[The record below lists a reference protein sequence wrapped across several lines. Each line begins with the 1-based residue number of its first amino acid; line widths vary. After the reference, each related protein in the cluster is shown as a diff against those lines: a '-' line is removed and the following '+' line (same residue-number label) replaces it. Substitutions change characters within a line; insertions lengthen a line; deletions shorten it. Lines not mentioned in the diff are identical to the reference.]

1 MLEYL
6 QLNHV
11 GPADRLELR
20 FAPRL
25 NLLTGDNG
33 LGKSFLL
40 DVAWWALTRKWP
52 ADLNPNLAT
61 GLRARPTH
69 GKIGDASIEFRFSGR
84 TVPFEYRSEYDR
96 ADQAWTGK
104 PGRPAI
110 PGLVLYALVDGGFAL
125 WDQARNYWRRKGDLD
140 VQERP
145 PAYVFSAR
153 EVWDGLES
161 EQGALCNGLIRDWAS
176 WQKENGETF
185 AELQRVLRRLSPA
198 DEEILGA
205 GELTRVSLD
214 DVRDMPTV
222 RMPYGQDVPIVHA
235 SAGIRRIV
243 ALAYLLVW
251 SWQEHVRASRLLQQE
266 TAEQV
271 IFIVDEIEAHLHP
284 RWQRSILRSLMGTVE
299 ALTGETGPAVQIVAA
314 THSPLVLASVEALF
328 DPGRDAWFDIDLV
341 VEHGR
346 SRVSVERK
354 PWERHGEVGSWL
366 TSEAFDLG
374 SARSLE
380 AEKVLEEAAMALS
393 DEGFDT
399 RRAVELDRKLR
410 TLLGDTDPFW
420 LRWRFVGEKRGWL
433 PPDTPGDS
441 NQGPLRGLVG

>member
-6 QLNHV
+6 QLDHV
-11 GPADRLELR
+11 GPAERLELS

-52 ADLNPNLAT
+52 ADVNPLLAT
-61 GLRARPTH
+61 GLRARPTA
-69 GKIGDASIEFRFSGR
+69 GMTGDASIAFRFTGR
-84 TVPFEYRSEYDR
+84 TGPVEYRSDYDR
-96 ADQAWTGK
+96 ADQGWTGK

-140 VQERP
+140 VQDRP

-153 EVWDGLES
+153 EVWDGLEN

-176 WQKENGETF
+176 WQKENGEAF
-185 AELQRVLRRLSPA
+185 AELQRVLKRLSP
-198 DEEILGA
+198 DDKEILRA

-251 SWQEHVRASRLLQQE
+251 SWQEHVRASRLLQQQ
-266 TAEQV
+266 TAEEV
-271 IFIVDEIEAHLHP
+271 ILIVDEIEAHLHP
-284 RWQRSILRSLMGTVE
+284 RWQRSILSALMGTVE
-299 ALTGETGPAVQIVAA
+299 ALTGSTGPAVQVLAA
-314 THSPLVLASVEALF
+314 THSPLVLASVEPLF
-328 DPGRDAWFDIDLV
+328 DSGRDAWFDIDLLPDT
-341 VEHGR
+341 GAGQ
-346 SRVSVERK
+346 VSVARK
-354 PWERHGEVGSWL
+354 LWQRHGEVGNWL
-366 TSEAFDLG
+366 TSEAFDLR
-374 SARSLE
+374 SPRSLE
-380 AEKVLEEAAMALS
+380 EGGAA
-393 DEGFDT
+393 DEG
-399 RRAVELDRKLR
+399 
-410 TLLGDTDPFW
+410 
-420 LRWRFVGEKRGWL
+420 
-433 PPDTPGDS
+433 PG
-441 NQGPLRGLVG
+441 GTVA